1 LEDLGGE
8 HMFNRIRYAA
18 HVLSSSPVNPY
29 EHADIR
35 FEEERP
41 VEITRVSRS
50 VGGIVEVILFSF
62 VIGTFAAP
70 LLAHL
75 WPLSKVSAD
84 VNRTTAILAAILGML
99 AMYCIDKFQA
109 EIRRHLK
116 IGDRVAPYFG
126 RRIARTIKILRS

>member
-1 LEDLGGE
+1 
-8 HMFNRIRYAA
+8 MFNRIRYAA
-18 HVLSSSPVNPY
+18 HVLSSARVDPY
-29 EHADIR
+29 KQPGIR
-35 FEEERP
+35 FEEER
-41 VEITRVSRS
+41 VVDSTRISRA

-62 VIGTFAAP
+62 LIGTFAAP
-70 LLAHL
+70 VLAHL

-99 AMYCIDKFQA
+99 AMYCVDKFQA

-126 RRIARTIKILRS
+126 HRFTRTVRTLRS